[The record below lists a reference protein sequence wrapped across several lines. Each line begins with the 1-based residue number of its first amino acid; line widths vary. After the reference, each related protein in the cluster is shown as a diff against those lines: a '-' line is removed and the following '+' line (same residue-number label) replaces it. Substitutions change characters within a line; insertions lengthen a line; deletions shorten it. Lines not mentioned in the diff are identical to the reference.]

1 MPYVIG
7 GFQKFNNL
15 RKINPNLKTLV
26 AIGGWNEGST
36 KFSTVANSASL
47 RTKFVTNLFN
57 FVRDKGFNGLD
68 LDWEYPSQRGGIA
81 ADKVKN
87 TLPYLKHLQI
97 SRQIS

>member
-1 MPYVIG
+1 MIG
-7 GFQKFNNL
+7 GFSKFNNL

-26 AIGGWNEGST
+26 AIGGWNEEST
-36 KFSTVANSASL
+36 KFSNVVNSATL
-47 RTKFVTNLFN
+47 RTKFVNNLFN

-87 TLPYLKHLQI
+87 TLPC
-97 SRQIS
+97 